1 MKNIAFLLLCLV
13 AAFNSH
19 AQYNYPKKQTYGD
32 VAISA
37 IGGASTAFSYNNL
50 YGVGKSKRFKI
61 GWGVRLTS
69 FFGKNLD
76 YYTAPARLTSG
87 EIGPQVLFVENV
99 LSNIDTLKLT
109 KTQTNALN
117 LDIHLQYS
125 FRKLD
130 IGFNIDAIGATFG
143 GEQNGTFVAKSTGS
157 RFHGTQQTAKPTVF
171 NLLLVS
177 DNDLGSLNSELYGRY
192 WLKENIGLRFGASF
206 QFTEY
211 TTSQKLTFENDRFRN
226 KALMPFVGISFK
238 L

>member
-1 MKNIAFLLLCLV
+1 MKKIIFLLLV
-13 AAFNSH
+13 SVVAFNSH
-19 AQYNYPKKQTYGD
+19 AQYAYPKKQHYGD
-32 VAISA
+32 VALSG
-37 IGGASTAFSYNNL
+37 IGGASTALSYNNL

-76 YYTAPARLTSG
+76 YYTAPAKLTSG
-87 EIGPQVLFVENV
+87 EVGPQVLFVENI
-99 LSNIDTLKLT
+99 LSNIDTLQLT

-130 IGFNIDAIGATFG
+130 IGFNIDAIGVTFG
-143 GEQNGTFVAKSTGS
+143 AQQSGQFIAKSTGS
-157 RFHGTQQTAKPTVF
+157 KLNGTTQTAKPTSF

-192 WLKENIGLRFGASF
+192 WLKDNIGLRFGASF

-211 TTSQKLTFENDRFRN
+211 TTTQKLTFENDRFRN

-238 L
+238 I